1 MTQAS
6 SLLVARPDVVSGRC
20 GRQRGERHDDSPR
33 PPSLT
38 PSLPPP
44 DAPAQRVAVALERR
58 ARRAAGRL
66 GAHERLRRPWLAPQE
81 PPTLADDEGFVAL
94 SIYASQRLDHVQF
107 VRKGPARRGLSLYGE
122 EGNGDLHLFRVRAG
136 EYCLRSVTSQGSTA
150 IDHDERSCF
159 VVRARRLNTP
169 GALHIERVPGPYPRV
184 WTSWEPPSAHATR
197 AIAARWPWLTRDAAL
212 TSLEPRGDAGA
223 LGGS

>member
-1 MTQAS
+1 MTRQG
-6 SLLVARPDVVSGRC
+6 RPRSP
-20 GRQRGERHDDSPR
+20 HHSPR
-33 PPSLT
+33 PTPPRSAWRSRWNAALGALLGAWALT
-38 PSLPPP
+38 SGC
-44 DAPAQRVAVALERR
+44 
-58 ARRAAGRL
+58 AGR
-66 GAHERLRRPWLAPQE
+66 ELAPQE